1 MSFSDVL
8 HLLKDWL
15 PFILVLIGIPT
26 LLHKEKKGWKTIF
39 KEHSDDKRK
48 ETADVV
54 NEIIKPHLESTAE
67 TLKEIKATLDDL
79 HDRMGSS
86 ENDMALMKRGLQA
99 ELRSRLRM
107 CAIKYIERKEITV
120 MEKAE
125 FETIYNSYHELGSNG
140 IMDGYYAEVM
150 KLPVVIDKT

>member
-8 HLLKDWL
+8 HLLKDWI

-26 LLHKEKKGWKTIF
+26 LLHREKKGWKNIF
-39 KEHSDDKRK
+39 KEHSDDKKK
-48 ETADVV
+48 ETVDVV
-54 NEIIKPHLESTAE
+54 NETIKPHLESTAE
-67 TLKEIKATLDDL
+67 MLKEIKATLNDL

-86 ENDMALMKRGLQA
+86 EDNMTLMKRGLQA

-107 CAIKYIERKEITV
+107 CAIKYIEHKEITV

-125 FETIYNSYHELGSNG
+125 FEMIYKSYHELGSNG
-140 IMDGYYAEVM
+140 IMDGYYDEVM
-150 KLPVVIDKT
+150 KLPVVIDKA